1 MTALRLFFALWPDD
15 ATRRQLAKAS
25 RPALKR
31 CGGRPVPAR
40 MSDGPLVV
48 ALLDHWPAVLLLGG
62 FVAFALAAVQ
72 RSRR

>member
-1 MTALRLFFALWPDD
+1 MI
-15 ATRRQLAKAS
+15 
-25 RPALKR
+25 
-31 CGGRPVPAR
+31 GRPVPAR